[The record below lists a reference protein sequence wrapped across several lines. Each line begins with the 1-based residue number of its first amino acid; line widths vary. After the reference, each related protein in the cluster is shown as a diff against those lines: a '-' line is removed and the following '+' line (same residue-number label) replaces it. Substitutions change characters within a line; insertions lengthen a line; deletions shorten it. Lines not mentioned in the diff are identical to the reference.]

1 VLFSGQFMVRA
12 KRVVFLKVSGERL
25 GKGNANNYGWHPNG
39 VRSTRDKLAQAYRVK
54 EDLGISGITVISGAG
69 NIVRGAH
76 MRAHDIAPKYAD
88 VVGRLGL
95 IQNTIVIAEAL
106 DEIKIPNQILL
117 TEKMQFVDKTL
128 GLEKYSSEAVAKAH
142 KEGKIVLIAGGTG
155 EDNVTTD
162 NAVVFYASDYSK
174 KIGGEVTVLKGTQVD
189 GVFEDDP
196 AKVVNAGRFK
206 TIGAPYMLKNYERFK
221 VVDKNSLEQLQKSG
235 LSMLVYA
242 DGGHDIEN
250 VLRHDPR
257 YSNNGASIGT
267 VILPESTEAIY
278 Y

>member
-1 VLFSGQFMVRA
+1 MSKAG
-12 KRVVFLKVSGERL
+12 RVVFLKVSGERL
-25 GKGNANNYGWHPNG
+25 GKGNINNYGWHPNG
-39 VRSTRDKLAQAYRVK
+39 VRSTRDKIAQAYKVRN
-54 EDLGISGITVISGAG
+54 ELGIGGITVISGSG
-69 NIVRGAH
+69 NIVRGAEI
-76 MRAHDIAPKYAD
+76 RKHDIAPKYAD
-88 VVGRLGL
+88 LMGRLGL

-117 TEKMQFVDKTL
+117 TEKMQLVDKSLTL
-128 GLEKYSSEAVAKAH
+128 SSYSADVVAKAH
-142 KEGKIVLIAGGTG
+142 KDGKIVLIAGGTG

-162 NAVVFYASDYSK
+162 NAVVFYASDYSS

-196 AKVVNAGRFK
+196 TKVVNAQRFK
-206 TIGAPYMLKNYERFK
+206 TIGAPQMLREYEKFK
-221 VVDKNSLEQLQKSG
+221 VVDKSSLEQIVKSK

-257 YSNNGASIGT
+257 HNDNGAPIGT
-267 VILPESTEAIY
+267 IIEPKDIKPVFY
-278 Y
+278 